1 EGPEMVPQPPLL
13 DLQEQSGCARVAQ
26 ILSLPQGERKTGA
39 NAPTEKSQAPRS
51 DAKSCHRTLLS
62 PCGRES
68 RSGRGAA
75 ETFGP
80 AREGRVPVLSPAG
93 LEVEVQGAQL
103 APEGIGEVG
112 AVEGEGHVGHQEADL
127 VA

>member
-13 DLQEQSGCARVAQ
+13 DLQERSGCARVAQ
-26 ILSLPQGERKTGA
+26 ILSLPQGERNTGA
-39 NAPTEKSQAPRS
+39 NAPTEKSPAPRS

-75 ETFGP
+75 ATFGP
-80 AREGRVPVLSPAG
+80 AREGWGGGAIARGPRGRGAG
-93 LEVEVQGAQL
+93 RAARAGRYRR
-103 APEGIGEVG
+103 GRGG
-112 AVEGEGHVGHQEADL
+112 
-127 VA
+127 